1 MSSTRRVPA
10 RPFARLLAALGP
22 GLVAGAA
29 DDDPSGIATY
39 SLAGARLGTDL
50 LWMAWLT
57 WPLMA
62 AVQLM
67 CARIGM
73 VTGRGL
79 VGALRAKFPRRVLA
93 PAAGALLIANTIN
106 IGADLSG
113 MADAAELL
121 SGVDSHLWVVL
132 FGAGIAWATIR
143 LRYHALARVLRWL
156 TLALFAYVATAI
168 FIRPS
173 WSAIV
178 RATFLPG
185 LPHGRQAW
193 ALVVAILGT
202 TISPYLFFWQTSQE
216 VEEEKERGRRT
227 VQAREGAT
235 RADLFDR
242 GVDVG
247 IGTLFSAVVMFFII
261 LVTALTLHAHGVK
274 APETSRQVAQALQP
288 LAGRFATL
296 LYALGIVGTG
306 LLAIPTLSG
315 SAAYALAELFG
326 WREGIDERFP
336 RARAFYLVVA
346 GAISAGVAMDFA
358 NLNPVQ
364 TLYWSAVLNGLLA
377 PFLLGGILLLASDR
391 KLMKGQP
398 ASLIGRLLVGATTLA
413 MFAAGVA
420 MFLV

>member
-1 MSSTRRVPA
+1 
-10 RPFARLLAALGP
+10 
-22 GLVAGAA
+22 
-29 DDDPSGIATY
+29 
-39 SLAGARLGTDL
+39 
-50 LWMAWLT
+50 
-57 WPLMA
+57 
-62 AVQLM
+62 
-67 CARIGM
+67 
-73 VTGRGL
+73 
-79 VGALRAKFPRRVLA
+79 VLA
-93 PAAGALLIANTIN
+93 PAAGALLIATTIN
-106 IGADLSG
+106 FGAVVRAV
-113 MADAAELL
+113 ADAAERL
-121 SGVDSHLWVVL
+121 SGVESHPWVVL

-143 LRYHALARVLRWL
+143 LRYHALARVLKWL

-168 FIRPS
+168 FIHPN
-173 WSAIV
+173 WGAIA

-185 LPHGRQAW
+185 VPHGRQAW
-193 ALVVAILGT
+193 AMIVAILGT
-202 TISPYLFFWQTSQE
+202 TISPYLFFWQASQE

-227 VQAREGAT
+227 VKAREGAT
-235 RADLFDR
+235 RAELFDR
-242 GVDVG
+242 GIDVG
-247 IGTLFSAVVMFFII
+247 IGTLFSVLVMFFII
-261 LVTALTLHAHGVK
+261 LVTALTLHAHGVQ
-274 APETSRQVAQALQP
+274 APETSRQVAEALQP

-296 LYALGIVGTG
+296 LYTLGIVGTG

-364 TLYWSAVLNGLLA
+364 ALYWSAVVNGLLA
-377 PFLLGGILLLASDR
+377 PFLLAGILLLASDR

-398 ASLIGRLLVGATTLA
+398 ASLFGRLLVGATTVA